1 MSQEVLKMMEKAAE
15 DYQEKMR
22 LLKVAEEIEDLYED
36 LRSEVGDR
44 CGWVSEEISKII
56 SELHTEMDEM
66 SQGVLQ

>member
-1 MSQEVLKMMEKAAE
+1 MSQEVLKMMERAAE

-22 LLKVAEEIEDLYED
+22 LLKVAEQIEDLYEV

-44 CGWVSEEISKII
+44 CGWVSEEISNII
-56 SELHTEMDEM
+56 DELHTEMDEM